1 MKLIPAVLGIVLFL
15 HSFAFANIVE
25 DAVEYKHK
33 DTVLEGFIVYDNSI
47 KKPMPV
53 VVIVHQWKGLSENEK
68 MRARMFAKL
77 GYVAFAADIYG
88 KGVRPV
94 DRKEAG
100 ETAGIYRADR
110 KLLVERVRAALE
122 KARSYP
128 MSDKMKTAAVGYC
141 FGGTAVLELAR
152 AGNDAL
158 GVISFHGNLDTPNPA
173 VKKIKAKIQV
183 HNGALDKAVP
193 HNVIMDFEK
202 EMNAAHAD
210 WHLVNYSG
218 AVHSFTQKESG
229 NDITT
234 NSAYNAA
241 ADRRS
246 WGYAVKFL
254 EEIFAL

>member
-1 MKLIPAVLGIVLFL
+1 MKKLIMMSAVLVFF
-15 HSFAFANIVE
+15 SCFAAAEVIE
-25 DAVEYKHK
+25 QTAEYTHNG
-33 DTVLEGFIVYDNSI
+33 TVMEGFIAYDNTI

-88 KGVRPV
+88 KGVRPA
-94 DRKEAG
+94 DKESAGKEAG
-100 ETAGIYRADR
+100 KYRADR
-110 KLLVERVRAALE
+110 KLLVERVKAAME
-122 KARSYP
+122 KARTYP
-128 MSDKMKTAAVGYC
+128 MSDKARSAAVGYC

-152 AGNDAL
+152 AGNDAMA
-158 GVISFHGNLDTPNPA
+158 VISFHGNLDTPNPA
-173 VKKIKAKIQV
+173 VKKIKTKIQV

-202 EMNAAHAD
+202 EMDGAKAD
-210 WHLVNYSG
+210 WHLINYSG
-218 AVHSFTQKESG
+218 AVHSFTQKEAG

-234 NSAYNAA
+234 NSAYNEK

-246 WGYAVKFL
+246 WEYAVKFL
-254 EEIFAL
+254 EEVFAL